1 MALVYFNPST
11 GAERID
17 EDRLTLGRRGI
28 VSNSGCEVSYKVELL
43 AGSEERIA
51 HCLQVKPARG
61 VEISGAEPVI
71 QVESINIGK
80 NALFLRHQKT
90 YGT

>member
-1 MALVYFNPST
+1 MAIVYFNPST

-17 EDRLTLGRRGI
+17 EDRLALGCRGI
-28 VSNSGCEVSYKVELL
+28 VSNSGCEVSHKVELL

-51 HCLQVKPARG
+51 HCLQVKPSRS
-61 VEISGAEPVI
+61 VEIGGAEPVI

-80 NALFLRHQKT
+80 NALLFRHKKT